1 MASMKWTRFPAAQ
14 FANFAAEWDRLSDR
28 VAPAMPFL
36 RAAFIEPLIRYFS
49 DGTEVVV
56 VGEESGQVKV
66 AAVMRR
72 VRTGV
77 WETFQPSQL
86 PLGAILFDRSV
97 EFAQIMPQMLAAM
110 PQVSLSVGITQLD
123 PLLVP
128 RPTSSARLQ
137 TLDYIET
144 AWIPVAG
151 TFEAYWEGRGKNLRH
166 NIRKQRSKLSEQGIS
181 SRLETLT
188 HKDDVESVLKDYSSL
203 ESAGW
208 KASHGTAI
216 HVENEQGRFYRDMLE
231 SFCSAGQG
239 RLYRYWFGDTPVA
252 VDLCITGGQTLIILK
267 TTYAESI
274 QGFSPAFLMRHEAF
288 ADLFREGKIRR
299 IEFYGRVMDW
309 HKRWTDEARTLYH
322 STFYRWKWLL
332 RLKEAR
338 ARRLLAAEPVKPV
351 APRDEIAPSQ

>member
-1 MASMKWTRFPAAQ
+1 MARMKWMHFPAAE
-14 FANFAAEWDRLSDR
+14 FSNFASEWDRLSDR

-36 RAAFIEPLIRYFS
+36 RAAFIQPLIRHFS
-49 DGTEVVV
+49 DGTEAVV
-56 VGEESGQVKV
+56 VGEEAGQVKV
-66 AAVMRR
+66 AAVFRR

-86 PLGAILFDRSV
+86 PLGAILVDGSV
-97 EFAQIMPQMLAAM
+97 EFAQIMPEMLAAM
-110 PQVSLSVGITQLD
+110 PQITLSMGITQLD

-128 RPTSSARLQ
+128 RPTTEARLQ

-151 TFEAYWEGRGKNLRH
+151 SFEAYWEGRGKNLRH

-181 SRLETLT
+181 ARLETLT
-188 HKDDVESVLKDYSSL
+188 DKDDVESVLRDYSSL

-208 KASHGTAI
+208 KASQGTAI
-216 HVENEQGRFYRDMLE
+216 HVENEQGRFYREMLE
-231 SFCSAGQG
+231 SFCAAGQG
-239 RLYRYWFGDTPVA
+239 RLYRYWFGDKPVA
-252 VDLCITGGQTLIILK
+252 VDLCITGGETLVVLK

-288 ADLFREGKIRR
+288 ADIFREGKIRR

-309 HKRWTDEARTLYH
+309 HRRWTDEVRTLYH

-332 RLKEAR
+332 RFKEAR
-338 ARRLLAAEPVKPV
+338 ARRRLAAEPVKAI
-351 APRDEIAPSQ
+351 APAGGDAPSQ